1 MQADNSQTTDRN
13 PLDISLMLQL
23 QHTVPASGASSAP
36 LNTKKIHTPKHKWA
50 EPTGNQISSNEEE
63 EEEYSDPYIGV
74 AYGST

>member
-23 QHTVPASGASSAP
+23 QHTVPASGASSGT
-36 LNTKKIHTPKHKWA
+36 LNTKKNFHTPKHEWA
-50 EPTGNQISSNEEE
+50 GPTGNQISSDEQQEQG
-63 EEEYSDPYIGV
+63 SDPYTGV